1 MEPGLIAA
9 GMAVAG
15 VIGALA
21 GLWAAEREIEAL
33 DDRIMEMER
42 QLYMKELDKA
52 IDSMEKEGF

>member
-33 DDRIMEMER
+33 DNRILEMER
-42 QLYMKELDKA
+42 QLHMSELDKI
-52 IDSMEKEGF
+52 IDSIEKEGF